1 MVCWNRPTLSTLAPR
16 GNHKGGSYLVASSRW
31 EHSGLSSVSTVGTE
45 TWSCSGMSSE
55 HDSTRQEEP
64 ATLRRLET
72 FAFFLAMML
81 AVILDGACAC
91 WMWKHVGP
99 VSTNMVDPLCEQ
111 KGSVLREGW
120 LLAALLVLI
129 CRTVETLCT
138 VKSWSHGE
146 VLQNQ
151 RAFLCLWGWAIALL
165 IALGVA
171 IHLGP
176 VAP

>member
-1 MVCWNRPTLSTLAPR
+1 
-16 GNHKGGSYLVASSRW
+16 
-31 EHSGLSSVSTVGTE
+31 
-45 TWSCSGMSSE
+45 MSSE

-72 FAFFLAMML
+72 LAFFLAMML
-81 AVILDGACAC
+81 AVTLDGAFAY
-91 WMWKHVGP
+91 WVWKHVGP
-99 VSTNMVDPLCEQ
+99 VSATTLDPLREQ
-111 KGSVLREGW
+111 EGFALPEGW
-120 LLAALLVLI
+120 LLAAFVVLI

-151 RAFLCLWGWAIALL
+151 RAFLCLWGWAMALL